1 MPSKEGFERAC
12 GNFGYHIQE
21 SFYRRCWEQ
30 ATGRKVAKFYFLA
43 VEKEPPYA
51 FSIFELGDK
60 SIIEGDAVVE
70 KALQTYSECQ
80 KKTGSFPSYDTE
92 IQQIDIPPYF
102 IKLTEPTIF

>member
-1 MPSKEGFERAC
+1 MLLVYLS
-12 GNFGYHIQE
+12 Q
-21 SFYRRCWEQ
+21 
-30 ATGRKVAKFYFLA
+30 
-43 VEKEPPYA
+43 
-51 FSIFELGDK
+51 GDK

-80 KKTGSFPSYDTE
+80 KTGSFPSYDTE